1 MCPRYE
7 CICTAG
13 LGVVGPGFCVPP
25 GALAPLCA
33 CMCNQV
39 PTPCP
44 GLHQVFF
51 CIVGT
56 LVAAAV
62 IVHEGDYT
70 GYHKSLAERGVK
82 GAAAKV
88 QLAAGGYRTTPGTL
102 DPFQYIRTGHY
113 AKILAR
119 EDTVARDAKSGL
131 FHETQHLTLDR
142 WLEVNNPT
150 LYQKELKQ
158 AAEAK
163 LERKADQGR
172 GAPERA
178 GHLNVAGVKPHVK
191 QPSLQNNAMNP
202 IAASGPGADWYG
214 QWLGH

>member
-1 MCPRYE
+1 M
-7 CICTAG
+7 
-13 LGVVGPGFCVPP
+13 
-25 GALAPLCA
+25 
-33 CMCNQV
+33 
-39 PTPCP
+39 
-44 GLHQVFF
+44 FF

-70 GYHKSLAERGVK
+70 GYHRSLAERSVK
-82 GAAAKV
+82 EAAAKV
-88 QLAAGGYRTTPGTL
+88 QLAAGGYRTTPGTS

-113 AKILAR
+113 SKILAR
-119 EDTVARDAKSGL
+119 ENTVARDAKAGR

-163 LERKADQGR
+163 LVKKADQER
-172 GAPERA
+172 GAPERS
-178 GHLNVAGVKPHVK
+178 GHRNVAGVKPFHFK
-191 QPSLQNNAMNP
+191 QLSLQNNAMNP

>member
-1 MCPRYE
+1 MPTHLRGRGWAWCALPR
-7 CICTAG
+7 
-13 LGVVGPGFCVPP
+13 L
-25 GALAPLCA
+25 LCA
-33 CMCNQV
+33 CLCNKV
-39 PTPCP
+39 P
-44 GLHQVFF
+44 LQVFF

-70 GYHKSLAERGVK
+70 GYHKSLAQRS
-82 GAAAKV
+82 AQDAKV
-88 QLAAGGYRTTPGTL
+88 QLKGAGYRTTPVTS

-119 EDTVARDAKSGL
+119 EDTVARDAKAGR

-158 AAEAK
+158 AAVAK
-163 LERKADQGR
+163 LEKKADQGR
-172 GAPERA
+172 GAPKRT
-178 GHLNVAGVKPHVK
+178 GHLNVAGVKPFHVK